1 MRKIL
6 KTPPGKPKAAPKKRA
21 ANGVTK
27 KTAVKAASRGALK
40 KPGANGNGA
49 AKPHA
54 PMPPLEA
61 GQVWQMAELNLQ
73 VGLVGKLLVHYKLAK
88 PDAVRVANSVG
99 GRSTVE
105 KYLKTNKAVLIRV
118 DKAAAAKANKV

>member
-1 MRKIL
+1 MS
-6 KTPPGKPKAAPKKRA
+6 KPATKSKAAPKKPATNSA
-21 ANGVTK
+21 AK
-27 KTAVKAASRGALK
+27 KSAVKTVSNGALK
-40 KPGANGNGA
+40 KPATNGNGA
-49 AKPHA
+49 AKLRV
-54 PMPPLEA
+54 PMQPLEA

-88 PDAVRVANSVG
+88 PDAVRIANSVG

-105 KYLKTNKAVLIRV
+105 KYLKTNKAVLIRL